1 VKPVDGPQLTGHGLT
16 VGLLPRWEGRLY
28 RRTVGEPASAPA
40 RPAALTGQPAGPSAR
55 PAASHARPA
64 ASHAPPAA
72 PHAAMGWPGELSH
85 PVLHLANFALPAS
98 RGDYGTGAVER
109 MGADN
114 VFIALLEFGPDC
126 LGTALYSPT
135 GLPRLT
141 PGQFNPNGMQR
152 RVAGQAGC
160 QHFFTE
166 GNRPFCL
173 YVVIGSHR
181 HAVAL
186 ARQANDVLERIEVQ
200 HAG

>member
-1 VKPVDGPQLTGHGLT
+1 MKPIADNRLAGHGIA
-16 VGLLPRWEGRLY
+16 VALPARWEGRLY
-28 RRTVGEPASAPA
+28 RRAVGEPSAAVPA
-40 RPAALTGQPAGPSAR
+40 QSGTALRPQPTAT
-55 PAASHARPA
+55 
-64 ASHAPPAA
+64 
-72 PHAAMGWPGELSH
+72 GWPGELSH

-109 MGADN
+109 MGPDN
-114 VFIALLEFGPDC
+114 LFIALLEFGPDC
-126 LGTALYSPT
+126 LGTALYSPR
-135 GLPRLT
+135 GLPRLQ

-152 RVAGQAGC
+152 RVAGQAGF

-181 HAVAL
+181 QAIRLTQHA
-186 ARQANDVLERIEVQ
+186 NEVLERIEVQ

>member
-1 VKPVDGPQLTGHGLT
+1 MKPVDVPRLSGHGIA
-16 VGLLPRWEGRLY
+16 VGLPPRWEGRLY
-28 RRTVGEPASAPA
+28 RRTIGEPDGAAPA
-40 RPAALTGQPAGPSAR
+40 RASASRSQPAAT
-55 PAASHARPA
+55 
-64 ASHAPPAA
+64 
-72 PHAAMGWPGELSH
+72 GWPGELSH
-85 PVLHLANFALPAS
+85 PILHLANFALPAS

-109 MGADN
+109 MGPDN
-114 VFIALLEFGPDC
+114 VFLALLEFGPDC
-126 LGTALYSPT
+126 LGTALYSPA

-141 PGQFNPNGMQR
+141 PGQFSPNGMQR

-181 HAVAL
+181 RAVAL
-186 ARQANDVLERIEVQ
+186 TEQANEVVDQIEVQ

>member
-1 VKPVDGPQLTGHGLT
+1 MKPVPEHRLTGHGIA
-16 VGLLPRWEGRLY
+16 VALPARWEGRLY
-28 RRTVGEPASAPA
+28 RRTVGEPST
-40 RPAALTGQPAGPSAR
+40 ALRA
-55 PAASHARPA
+55 
-64 ASHAPPAA
+64 APPTAT
-72 PHAAMGWPGELSH
+72 GWPGELSH

-114 VFIALLEFGPDC
+114 LFVALLEFGPDC
-126 LGTALYSPT
+126 LGTALYSPR
-135 GLPRLT
+135 GVPRVR

-152 RVAGQAGC
+152 RIAGQAGF

-166 GNRPFCL
+166 ANRPFCL

-181 HAVAL
+181 QAVGL
-186 ARQANDVLERIEVQ
+186 AKQANEVLERIEVQ